1 MKGVVAR
8 WLAVPLWQRILLAL
22 VLGAVAGAALG
33 PQMTAIGWVGE
44 LFIRLIRMLIVPLV
58 FSTLVAGMVSMDMPG
73 RLLGMAVKTLALYLV
88 TTLFAVTIGLG
99 LAVALQPGAGV
110 DVTGAA
116 PMALGEAIP
125 LGRRMMNIV
134 PDNVIAAFAA
144 GDVLAVIFF
153 SGLLGVGLLK
163 AGEAGRPFARGVTAL
178 SEAMLKMTGIVMEMA
193 PFGVFALVA
202 VSIGKDGGGAF
213 LNVLKLG
220 VIVYLGGLLHILVT
234 QVGLVWLAGGMR
246 PGAFLKAVRA
256 PQLMAYSSSSSAATL
271 PLTMAA
277 ARDELGVSGPVASA
291 VLPLGATVNMD
302 GTALYVA
309 AVAVFAAQLFGVALG
324 LEDYVLIALT
334 TVLVSV
340 GTASVP
346 SASLFL
352 MAAVLEVAGISP
364 AQAALVIG
372 FVLPFDRILDMWRTM
387 VNVTGD
393 LAVARV
399 IQAGE
404 AGRS

>member
-1 MKGVVAR
+1 MKGGLRR
-8 WLAVPLWQRILLAL
+8 WLAVPLWKRILLAL
-22 VLGAVAGAALG
+22 VLGAAAGAALG
-33 PQMTAIGWVGE
+33 PQVAVIGWVGE

-110 DVTGAA
+110 DVSGAA

-134 PDNVIAAFAA
+134 PDNVLAAFAA

-153 SGLLGVGLLK
+153 SALLGVGLLK
-163 AGEAGRPFARGVTAL
+163 AGEAGRPLARGVTAL
-178 SEAMLKMTGIVMEMA
+178 SEAMLKMTGLVMEMA

-220 VIVYLGGLLHILVT
+220 VIVYLGGLLHVLVT

-277 ARDELGVSGPVASA
+277 ARDELGVSAPVASA

-309 AVAVFAAQLFGVALG
+309 AVAVFAAQLFGIPLG
-324 LEDYVLIALT
+324 VQDYVLIALT

-352 MAAVLEVAGISP
+352 MAAVLEVVGISP

-399 IQAGE
+399 VQAGE
-404 AGRS
+404 R

>member
-1 MKGVVAR
+1 MRGLIDR

-22 VLGAVAGAALG
+22 VLGAATGAMLG
-33 PQMTAIGWVGE
+33 PQVVAIGWMGE
-44 LFIRLIRMLIVPLV
+44 FFIRLIRMLIVPLV
-58 FSTLVAGMVSMDMPG
+58 FSTLVAGMVSMEAPG
-73 RLLGMAVKTLALYLV
+73 QLLPIALKTMGLYLV
-88 TTLFAVTIGLG
+88 TTLFAVSIGVG
-99 LAVALQPGAGV
+99 LAVVLAPGAGV
-110 DVTGAA
+110 DISGAA
-116 PMALGEAIP
+116 PMALGEAVP

-134 PDNVIAAFAA
+134 PDNVLAAFAA

-153 SGLLGVGLLK
+153 SALLGVGLLK

-178 SEAMLKMTGIVMEMA
+178 SEAMLKMTGLVMEMA

-202 VSIGKDGGGAF
+202 VAIGKDGAGAF

-234 QVGLVWLAGGMR
+234 QVGLVWLAGGMGPLR
-246 PGAFLKAVRA
+246 FLRAVRA

-277 ARDELGVSGPVASA
+277 ARDELEVSGPVAST

-309 AVAVFAAQLFGVALG
+309 AVAVFAAQLFGIPLG
-324 LEDYVLIALT
+324 AQDYVLIALT

-352 MAAVLEVAGISP
+352 MAAVLEVVGITP

-399 IQAGE
+399 IQDGTK
-404 AGRS
+404 